1 MIARMA
7 KVFVAGRSEDR
18 DPLLEA
24 LRDLG
29 VVHLAA
35 VEPAQAVPRPET
47 SDAIDRTD
55 RALQILSG
63 LEPAGPAPTVSAADA
78 VAETFQIQRQAA
90 ETQSRLTAL
99 HRRILHLEPWGDV
112 RIDQIESLR
121 QAGVLPRFFTVPHNR
136 VGEVRA
142 ELVHVL
148 GPRPGRQV
156 LVAVVD
162 RAQEPTVPEGST
174 ELPAPTEDRPALR
187 KEAARLD
194 ADLHRGARR
203 LAALAHSVPAIR
215 KERARLQSQAD
226 WTVAS
231 RSGRGDEHLYA
242 LQGWVPEERAADLS
256 ASLEAAGLPAAV
268 RSMPPSDEDEP
279 PTLVRYPWWARP
291 MEGLFKILGTVPG
304 YREFDVSAAFMIALP
319 IFSAILISDAGYGLI
334 YLLLPILFYRRLA
347 ARGAAALAQLIIIIG
362 ACSVVWGLV
371 TASLFGYDISRWLGL
386 SEPLIAVNMVKQ
398 NIDFLMH
405 MSILVGAIHLSAAHL
420 WRAGAAFPR
429 LEFLSEVGWS
439 AFLWGI
445 YGLVRALLLKQPP
458 TIAQFLDG
466 NVYPYLL
473 LVGGAL
479 AIFFA
484 APSRNPLKM
493 VGLGLAKFPLSAI
506 GTFGDTV
513 SYVRLMAIGLAG
525 STLAMAFNDMG
536 RSLPWFAMIPVLM
549 AGHALNVALS
559 IISLFAHG
567 VRLNMLEFSNN
578 LGMQWSG
585 YPYEPFSK
593 RLAKEN

>member
-18 DPLLEA
+18 NPLLEA

-47 SDAIDRTD
+47 AAAIERTD

-78 VAETFQIQRQAA
+78 VAETLQIQRQAA

-112 RIDQIESLR
+112 RMDQIESLR
-121 QAGVLPRFFTVPHNR
+121 QAGVLPRFFTVPHDR

-174 ELPAPTEDRPALR
+174 ELAAPAEDRPALR

-203 LAALAHSVPAIR
+203 LAALAHGVPAIR

-256 ASLEAAGLPAAV
+256 AGLEAAGLPAAV
-268 RSMPPSDEDEP
+268 RSMPPSNEDEP
-279 PTLVRYPWWARP
+279 PTLIRYPWWAKP

-319 IFSAILISDAGYGLI
+319 IFSAILISDAGYGLV
-334 YLLLPILFYRRLA
+334 YLVLPILFYRRMK
-347 ARGAAALAQLIIIIG
+347 ARGAKELARLLIIIG
-362 ACSVVWGLV
+362 ACAVAWGIL
-371 TASLFGYDISRWLGL
+371 TCSIFGFDYSRLFGR
-386 SEPLIAVNMVKQ
+386 SEPFIVVSMKKESINL
-398 NIDFLMH
+398 LMWI
-405 MSILVGAIHLSAAHL
+405 SITLGAIHLSLAHL
-420 WRAGAAFPR
+420 WKAKAAFPG
-429 LEFLSEVGWS
+429 LAFLSELGWTIW
-439 AFLWGI
+439 LWGMF
-445 YGLVRALLLKQPP
+445 GVVAHFLLKQPIGFDRFP
-458 TIAQFLDG
+458 H
-466 NVYPYLL
+466 YPYMLI
-473 LVGGAL
+473 VGGAM
-479 AIFFA
+479 AILFA
-484 APSRNPLKM
+484 APARNPLKM
-493 VGLGLAKFPLSAI
+493 IGLGLANFPLTAI

-513 SYVRLMAIGLAG
+513 SYLRLMVIGLAG
-525 STLAMAFNDMG
+525 SVLAVTFNQMAQ
-536 RSLPWFAMIPVLM
+536 SLPWPATIPLLIVS
-549 AGHALNVALS
+549 HAFVVSLS
-559 IISLFAHG
+559 VISLLAHG

-578 LGMQWSG
+578 LGIQWSG

>member
-1 MIARMA
+1 MITPMA
-7 KVFVAGRSEDR
+7 KVFIAGRRDDHDR
-18 DPLLEA
+18 LLEA

-29 VVHLAA
+29 VVHLAPVQA
-35 VEPAQAVPRPET
+35 DQAVPHPET
-47 SDAIDRTD
+47 ATAIERTD

-63 LEPAGPAPTVSAADA
+63 LEPAGPAPTVSPADA
-78 VAETFQIQRQAA
+78 VAETLQIQRQAA

-121 QAGVLPRFFTVPHNR
+121 RAGVLPRFFTVPHDR

-162 RAQEPTVPEGST
+162 RTQEPTVPEGST
-174 ELPAPTEDRPALR
+174 ELPTPTEDRPALR

-203 LAALAHSVPAIR
+203 LAALAHCVPAIR

-256 ASLEAAGLPAAV
+256 AGLEAAGLPAAV
-268 RSMPPSDEDEP
+268 RSMPPSDEEEP
-279 PTLVRYPWWARP
+279 PTLVRYPWWAKP

-319 IFSAILISDAGYGLI
+319 IFSAILISDAGYGLL
-334 YLLLPILFYRRLA
+334 YLLLPIIFYRRLA
-347 ARGAAALAQLIIIIG
+347 ARGAAALAQLTIIVG

-371 TASLFGYDISRWLGL
+371 TASLFGYNISHWLGL
-386 SEPLIAVNMVKQ
+386 SEPLITVDMAKR

-420 WRAGAAFPR
+420 WKAKAAFPG
-429 LEFLSEVGWS
+429 LAFLSELGWTIW
-439 AFLWGI
+439 LWGMF
-445 YGLVRALLLKQPP
+445 GVVAHFLLKQPIGFDRFP
-458 TIAQFLDG
+458 H
-466 NVYPYLL
+466 YPYMLI
-473 LVGGAL
+473 VGGAM
-479 AIFFA
+479 AILFA
-484 APSRNPLKM
+484 APARNPLKM
-493 VGLGLAKFPLSAI
+493 IGLGLANFPLTAI

-513 SYVRLMAIGLAG
+513 SYLRLMVIGLAG
-525 STLAMAFNDMG
+525 SVLAVTFNQMAQ
-536 RSLPWFAMIPVLM
+536 SLPWPATIPLLIVS
-549 AGHALNVALS
+549 HAFVVSLS
-559 IISLFAHG
+559 VISLLAHG

-593 RLAKEN
+593 RLSQEN

>member
-7 KVFVAGRSEDR
+7 KVFVAGRSEDH

-35 VEPAQAVPRPET
+35 VEPAQAIPRPET
-47 SDAIDRTD
+47 AAAIEHTD

-63 LEPAGPAPTVSAADA
+63 LEPAGSSPTVSAVDA
-78 VAETFQIQRQAA
+78 VAETLQIQRQAA
-90 ETQSRLTAL
+90 ETRSRLTAL

-121 QAGVLPRFFTVPHNR
+121 QAGVLPRFFTVPHDR

-174 ELPAPTEDRPALR
+174 ELAAPAEDRPALR

-194 ADLHRGARR
+194 ADLRRGARR
-203 LAALAHSVPAIR
+203 LAALAHCVPAIR

-231 RSGRGDEHLYA
+231 RGGRGDEHLYA

-256 ASLEAAGLPAAV
+256 AGLEAAGLPAAV
-268 RSMPPSDEDEP
+268 RSMPPSDEEEP
-279 PTLVRYPWWARP
+279 PTLVRYPWWAKP

-304 YREFDVSAAFMIALP
+304 YRELDVSAAFMIALP
-319 IFSAILISDAGYGLI
+319 IFSAILISDAGYGLL
-334 YLLLPILFYRRLA
+334 YLLLPIVLYRRLA
-347 ARGAAALAQLIIIIG
+347 ARGAAALAQLIIIVG

-371 TASLFGYDISRWLGL
+371 TASFFGFDLCGL
-386 SEPLIAVNMVKQ
+386 MGIERPLIRVDTQEANMTL
-398 NIDFLMH
+398 LMRI
-405 MSILVGAIHLSAAHL
+405 SFWLAAIHLSCAHL
-420 WRAGAAFPR
+420 WLAKKAFPHPR
-429 LEFLSEVGWS
+429 FLGELGW
-439 AFLWGI
+439 ATFIWGTFGI
-445 YGLVRALLLKQPP
+445 IKMLLLKDP
-458 TIAQFLDG
+458 FLG
-466 NVYPYLL
+466 TVYPWLL
-473 LVGGAL
+473 IVGGAMAVLFAKPSWNL
-479 AIFFA
+479 AKA
-484 APSRNPLKM
+484 
-493 VGLGLAKFPLSAI
+493 VGIGVAKFPLSAI
-506 GTFGDTV
+506 GTLGDTV
-513 SYVRLMAIGLAG
+513 SYVRLMALGVASTALAI
-525 STLAMAFNDMG
+525 AFNQMAAAV
-536 RSLPWFAMIPVLM
+536 PWPAAIPILIV
-549 AGHALNVALS
+549 GHALNVALS
-559 IISLFAHG
+559 IVALLAHG
-567 VRLNMLEFSNN
+567 VRLNVLEFSNN

-585 YPYEPFSK
+585 YAYEPFSK
-593 RLAKEN
+593 QRVKEA